1 MGLGAYLAA
10 VTDADHYASEE
21 KRECDEVLT
30 RPEDEK
36 EEIFQIMEA
45 YGISRDATSP
55 LVAEL
60 SCNPDEWIRVCCSS
74 FFLLLSFCCKWMGNA
89 NSYSS

>member
-36 EEIFQIMEA
+36 EEIFQIMDG
-45 YGISRDATSP
+45 YGISREATSP

-60 SCNPDEWIRVCCSS
+60 ACNPQEWIRVCIL
-74 FFLLLSFCCKWMGNA
+74 FLLLRSFYCKW
-89 NSYSS
+89 SSNTDSCSS